1 MDQVKPLLSKTVYV
15 TYIAFYALAKIGD
28 KNRIPVGVLTYV
40 GLCGSLGMTLFFVKI
55 NLSSCCMLYTHAHT
69 GYTLGAN
76 CTD

>member
-1 MDQVKPLLSKTVYV
+1 MDQVKPLLFETVYA
-15 TYIAFYALAKIGD
+15 TYIASYALAEIGD
-28 KNRIPVGVLTYV
+28 KSRILVGVLACV
-40 GLCGSLGMTLFFVKI
+40 GLCGSLGMMLFFVKI